1 MIIAFVWQQT
11 KAQNPAYRAT
21 SQYFF
26 NKKGEFMFKLF
37 KVLFGL
43 IILIILAL
51 LIVPFFIDVND
62 YKPEISKVVYDATG
76 RNVQIEHLQLSAFPW
91 VGVTLKN
98 VQLENAPGFQHQH
111 MLTIDTVDV
120 QLELIPLLN
129 KQIEVKRFLLDTPK
143 IWLEQRADA
152 SNNWQDLQGSS
163 SPKTTTTQ
171 PAVSTNKVKPSTS
184 SVVRS
189 PIALNADLL
198 QLKNGQVI
206 WSDTTNEKLVISD
219 IQLSIKD
226 LQLTKPIQVALSAKL
241 DQNPFKLNAEVGPIG
256 DFNTLNINKLPL
268 RLQFK
273 TQGFSLAPLSTW
285 LPELEDAQ
293 VEQFGDPKT
302 AKVDLNIS
310 LEQHKDRAIA
320 SSGNMQLQL
329 KDKLDMAWKLNAK
342 ALKSMH
348 IQDLEVSIND
358 TQVANISGNIKNFAQ
373 SPSFELRIET
383 AKLQRIWLNH
393 FSPSLQALYLK
404 HPEPWQ
410 SIKLGALIAG
420 DADILD
426 IRDLQLQLNDEHIQ
440 ASGNLAWG
448 EAPDIQLRITTNTLH
463 LDPWLPQSEAKQTTD
478 NIPTTPTEKQDD
490 LPKGDV
496 TQSNIEPD
504 LTFLKPWYLSL
515 QLSAK
520 RIDVMNLQLDNL
532 RLTLSTE
539 KGVVRL
545 NPLKFEV
552 AGGRISENFTLYT
565 NTYPA
570 TWKESMKLNGV
581 AVQPV
586 LKAVADFGKLSG
598 TATLNTSLSGKG
610 LLPVN
615 ISKNL
620 NGNGHF
626 VFEDG
631 QFEGIDIS
639 KEVRKFKKQDTPSQN
654 TTDFAQMQGSF
665 RIHKGVLTNNDLYM
679 ASPLFRLTG
688 KGKLY
693 LDPLKLDYHV
703 RPRLIE
709 SLAGQGG
716 NRVERGIEVPLHI
729 SGPIDDIQV
738 SVEIDKDALLN
749 SAAAINNA
757 AGKPI
762 GGVGG
767 KVLGQGFVKTR
778 NEEVAKAKA
787 EGKRKADAKIAA
799 EKTRLQADTKKKAEE
814 KLKNMFKGFGF

>member
-1 MIIAFVWQQT
+1 LI
-11 KAQNPAYRAT
+11 
-21 SQYFF
+21 
-26 NKKGEFMFKLF
+26 KGEFMFKLF

-43 IILIILAL
+43 ITFIILAL
-51 LIVPFFIDVND
+51 LAAPFFIDVND
-62 YKPEISKVVYDATG
+62 YKPEISKAVYDATG
-76 RNVQIEHLQLSAFPW
+76 RNVQIEHIQLSAFPW

-98 VQLENAPGFQHQH
+98 VQLENASGFQHQY
-111 MLTIDTVDV
+111 MLTIDTVDI

-152 SNNWQDLQGSS
+152 SNNWQDLQGST
-163 SPKTTTTQ
+163 SPKTTTT
-171 PAVSTNKVKPSTS
+171 PPTTNASKVKPSTS
-184 SVVRS
+184 SIVRS

-206 WSDTTNEKLVISD
+206 WSDTTNGKLVISD
-219 IQLSIKD
+219 IQLTIKD
-226 LQLTKPIQVALSAKL
+226 LQLSKPIQMALSAKL
-241 DQNPFKLNAEVGPIG
+241 DKNPFELNAEIGPIG
-256 DFNTLNINKLPL
+256 DFHTLNINKLPL

-273 TQGFSLAPLSTW
+273 TQGFSLAPLSAW
-285 LPELEDAQ
+285 LPDLEDAQ
-293 VEQFGDPKT
+293 VKQFGDLKT

-310 LEQHKDRAIA
+310 LEQHKDSAIA

-329 KDKLDMAWKLNAK
+329 KDKLNMAWKLNTK

-348 IQDLEVSIND
+348 IQDLNISIND
-358 TQVANISGNIKNFAQ
+358 TQVANISGQIKHITQ

-383 AKLQRIWLNH
+383 AKLQRLWLNH
-393 FSPSLQALYLK
+393 FSPSLQALYLH

-420 DADILD
+420 DSDILD
-426 IRDLQLQLNDEHIQ
+426 IRDLQIQLNDEYVQ

-463 LDPWLPQSEAKQTTD
+463 LDPWLPQSEAKQAPNNAKTSA
-478 NIPTTPTEKQDD
+478 ESQDD
-490 LPKGDV
+490 LTKNDAIANDV
-496 TQSNIEPD
+496 EPD

-520 RIDVMNLQLDNL
+520 RIEVMKLQLDNL
-532 RLTLSTE
+532 RLTLSAE

-552 AGGRISENFTLYT
+552 AGGHISENFTLYT

-586 LKAVADFGKLSG
+586 LKAVADFSKLSG

-610 LLPVN
+610 LLPAN

-631 QFEGIDIS
+631 QFEGVDIA
-639 KEVRKFKKQDTPSQN
+639 KEVRKFKKQDAPSQN

-693 LDPLKLDYHV
+693 LNPLKLDYHV

-716 NRVERGIEVPLHI
+716 NRVERGLEVPLHI

-767 KVLGQGFVKTR
+767 KVLDQGFVKTR
-778 NEEVAKAKA
+778 DEEIAKAKA
-787 EGKRKADAKIAA
+787 EAKRKAEAKIAA
-799 EKTRLQADTKKKAEE
+799 EKARLQADAKKKAEE

>member
-1 MIIAFVWQQT
+1 
-11 KAQNPAYRAT
+11 
-21 SQYFF
+21 
-26 NKKGEFMFKLF
+26 MFKLF

-43 IILIILAL
+43 ITFIILVL
-51 LIVPFFIDVND
+51 LAAPFFIDVND
-62 YKPEISKVVYDATG
+62 YKPEISKAVYDATG
-76 RNVQIEHLQLSAFPW
+76 RNVQIEHIQLSAFPW
-91 VGVTLKN
+91 VGLTLKN

-111 MLTIDTVDV
+111 MLTIDTVDI

-143 IWLEQRADA
+143 IWLEQRGDA
-152 SNNWQDLQGSS
+152 SNNWQDLQAT
-163 SPKTTTTQ
+163 PTHAKATTTA
-171 PAVSTNKVKPSTS
+171 PAASANKAKSS

-206 WSDTTNEKLVISD
+206 WSDTANGKLVVSD
-219 IQLSIKD
+219 IQLTIKD
-226 LQLTKPIQVALSAKL
+226 LQLTKPIQMELSAKL
-241 DQNPFKLNAEVGPIG
+241 DKNPFEINAEVGPLG
-256 DFNTLNINKLPL
+256 DFNTLVVNKLPV

-273 TQGFSLAPLSTW
+273 TQGFSLAPFSAW
-285 LPELEDAQ
+285 LPDLETAQ
-293 VEQFGDPKT
+293 VEQFGDLKA

-310 LEQHKDRAIA
+310 LEQHKDSAIA
-320 SSGNMQLQL
+320 SSGKLQLQL
-329 KDKLDMAWKLNAK
+329 KDKLDMAWKLNTK
-342 ALKSMH
+342 ALKFMH
-348 IQDLEVSIND
+348 IQDLNISIND
-358 TQVANISGNIKNFAQ
+358 TQVANISGNLKNITQ

-393 FSPSLQALYLK
+393 FSPSLQALYLN

-410 SIKLGALIAG
+410 SIKLGALVAG

-426 IRDLQLQLNDEHIQ
+426 IRDLQLQLNDEHVQ

-463 LDPWLPQSEAKQTTD
+463 LDPWLPQSEANQTENTQTTTEAQD
-478 NIPTTPTEKQDD
+478 NTEQNGAAKN
-490 LPKGDV
+490 DV
-496 TQSNIEPD
+496 EPD

-520 RIDVMNLQLDNL
+520 RIDVIHLQLDNL

-552 AGGRISENFTLYT
+552 AGGRVSENFTLYT
-565 NTYPA
+565 NSYPA

-581 AVQPV
+581 SVQPI
-586 LKAVADFGKLSG
+586 LKAVADFDKLSG

-610 LLPVN
+610 LLPAN

-631 QFEGIDIS
+631 QFEGVDIA
-639 KEVRKFKKQDTPSQN
+639 KEVRKFKKQDTASQN

-716 NRVERGIEVPLHI
+716 SRAERGIEVPLHI
-729 SGPIDDIQV
+729 SGPIDNIQV
-738 SVEIDKDALLN
+738 SVEFDKDALLN

-757 AGKPI
+757 AGKPV

-767 KVLGQGFVKTR
+767 KVLDQGFVKTR
-778 NEEVAKAKA
+778 DEEIAKAKA
-787 EGKRKADAKIAA
+787 EAKRKADAKIAA
-799 EKTRLQADTKKKAEE
+799 EKARLQAAAKKKAEE

>member
-1 MIIAFVWQQT
+1 
-11 KAQNPAYRAT
+11 
-21 SQYFF
+21 
-26 NKKGEFMFKLF
+26 MFKVL

-43 IILIILAL
+43 ITFIILAL
-51 LIVPFFIDVND
+51 LALPFFIDVND
-62 YKPEISKVVYDATG
+62 YKPEISKAVYDATG
-76 RNVQIEHLQLSAFPW
+76 RNVQIEDIQLSAFPW

-98 VQLENAPGFQHQH
+98 IQLENAPGFQHQH

-143 IWLEQRADA
+143 VWLEQRGDT
-152 SNNWQDLQGSS
+152 SNNWQDLQGST
-163 SPKTTTTQ
+163 SPKTTAK
-171 PAVSTNKVKPSTS
+171 PPINSNKTKTS
-184 SVVRS
+184 SIVRA
-189 PIALNADLL
+189 PITLNADLL

-206 WSDTTNEKLVISD
+206 WSDTTNGTLVISD
-219 IQLSIKD
+219 VQLTIKN

-241 DQNPFKLNAEVGPIG
+241 DQNPFELNAEVGPIG
-256 DFNTLNINKLPL
+256 NFNTLDINQLPI

-273 TQGFSLAPLSTW
+273 TQGFSLAPISAW

-293 VEQFGDPKT
+293 VEQFGDIKT

-310 LEQHKDRAIA
+310 LEQHKDSAIA
-320 SSGNMQLQL
+320 SSGNIQLQL
-329 KDKLDMAWKLNAK
+329 KDKLDIAWKLNAK

-348 IQDLEVSIND
+348 IQNLDVSIND
-358 TQVANISGNIKNFAQ
+358 TQVANISGNLKNIAQ
-373 SPSFELRIET
+373 SPSFEFRIET

-393 FSPSLQALYLK
+393 FSPSLQALYLN

-426 IRDLQLQLNDEHIQ
+426 IRDLQLQLNDEYVQ

-448 EAPDIQLRITTNTLH
+448 EAPDIQLRVTTNTLH
-463 LDPWLPQSEAKQTTD
+463 LDPWLPQSETKQNTNNAK
-478 NIPTTPTEKQDD
+478 TPKEVQGNLTKNEAMQNN
-490 LPKGDV
+490 V
-496 TQSNIEPD
+496 EPD

-515 QLSAK
+515 QLNAK

-532 RLTLSTE
+532 RLTLSAE

-552 AGGRISENFTLYT
+552 TGGRISENFTLYT

-610 LLPVN
+610 LLPAS

-631 QFEGIDIS
+631 QFEGVDIA
-639 KEVRKFKKQDTPSQN
+639 KEVRKFKKQDAPSQN

-693 LDPLKLDYHV
+693 LNPLKLDYHV

-709 SLAGQGG
+709 SLTGQGG
-716 NRVERGIEVPLHI
+716 NRVERGLEVPLHI
-729 SGPIDDIQV
+729 SGPVDDIQV
-738 SVEIDKDALLN
+738 SLEIDKDALLN

-767 KVLGQGFVKTR
+767 KVLDQGFVKTR
-778 NEEVAKAKA
+778 DEEVAKAKVEA
-787 EGKRKADAKIAA
+787 KRKADAKIAA
-799 EKTRLQADTKKKAEE
+799 EKARLQADTKKKAEE

>member
-1 MIIAFVWQQT
+1 MLKT
-11 KAQNPAYRAT
+11 L
-21 SQYFF
+21 
-26 NKKGEFMFKLF
+26 KL
-37 KVLFGL
+37 LFAL
-43 IILIILAL
+43 ITFIVLAL
-51 LIVPFFIDVND
+51 LAVPFFIDVND
-62 YKPEISKVVYDATG
+62 YKPEISKAVYDATG
-76 RNVQIEHLQLSAFPW
+76 RNMQIEHIQLSAFPW

-111 MLTIDTVDV
+111 MLTIDTIDV
-120 QLELIPLLN
+120 QLELIPLLS

-143 IWLEQRADA
+143 IWLEQRGDA
-152 SNNWQDLQGSS
+152 SNNWQDLQGST

-171 PAVSTNKVKPSTS
+171 STISTNKPKPSTS
-184 SVVRS
+184 SKLSS

-206 WSDTTNEKLVISD
+206 WSNATNENLVISD

-241 DQNPFKLNAEVGPIG
+241 DKNPFKLDAEVGPIG
-256 DFNTLNINKLPL
+256 DFNALDIKKLPV
-268 RLQFK
+268 RLQFE
-273 TQGFSLAPLSTW
+273 TQGFSLSPLSAW
-285 LPELEDAQ
+285 LPQLEDAQ
-293 VEQFGDPKT
+293 VEQFGDIKT
-302 AKVDLNIS
+302 AKVNLNVS
-310 LEQHKDRAIA
+310 LEQHKDSAIA
-320 SSGNMQLQL
+320 SSGNIEVQL
-329 KDKLDMAWKLNAK
+329 KDKLNMAWKLNAK

-348 IQDLEVSIND
+348 IQDLNLSIND
-358 TQVANISGNIKNFAQ
+358 THVANISGNIKSITQ
-373 SPSFELRIET
+373 SPSFEFRIET
-383 AKLQRIWLNH
+383 SKLQRIWLNH
-393 FSPSLQALYLK
+393 FSPSLQALYLN

-426 IRDLQLQLNDEHIQ
+426 IRDLQLQLNDEHVQ

-448 EAPDIQLRITTNTLH
+448 KAPDIQLRVTTNTLH
-463 LDPWLPQSEAKQTTD
+463 LDPWLPQDEQKQTAENTPKEQGHLAGNAVAKD
-478 NIPTTPTEKQDD
+478 N
-490 LPKGDV
+490 V
-496 TQSNIEPD
+496 EPD

-515 QLSAK
+515 QFSAK

-532 RLTLSTE
+532 RLTLSAE

-545 NPLKFEV
+545 NPLKFEI
-552 AGGRISENFTLYT
+552 AGGRVSENFTLYT

-570 TWKESMKLNGV
+570 TWKESMALNSV

-586 LKAVADFGKLSG
+586 LKAVADFEKLSG
-598 TATLNTSLSGKG
+598 TATLNTNLSGKG
-610 LLPVN
+610 LLPEN

-631 QFEGIDIS
+631 QFEGVDIA
-639 KEVRKFKKQDTPSQN
+639 KEVRKFKKQDAPSQN

-716 NRVERGIEVPLHI
+716 NKAERGIEVPLHI

-767 KVLGQGFVKTR
+767 KVLDQGFVKTR
-778 NEEVAKAKA
+778 DEEVAKAKA
-787 EGKRKADAKIAA
+787 EAKRKADAKIAA
-799 EKTRLQADTKKKAEE
+799 EKARLEAAAKKKAEE